1 MSLKGIKKRILVT
14 EGDLYQL
21 FKEVQ
26 EIRRLETRELYND
39 KFKTLLKEAQFVS
52 FKLEPKKENNGSTHQ

>member
-1 MSLKGIKKRILVT
+1 MSLKGMRKRILVT

-26 EIRRLETRELYND
+26 EIRRVETRELYNT
-39 KFKTLLKEAQFVS
+39 KFRALLKDAQFVS
-52 FKLEPKKENNGSTHQ
+52 FKVEPKKED

>member
-1 MSLKGIKKRILVT
+1 MSLKGFRKRILVT

-26 EIRRLETRELYND
+26 EIRKQETRELYNT
-39 KFKTLLKEAQFVS
+39 KFKKLLKEAEFVS
-52 FKLEPKKENNGSTHQ
+52 FSINPKKESNEQ

>member
-1 MSLKGIKKRILVT
+1 MRKRILVT

-26 EIRRLETRELYND
+26 EIRRVETRELYNT
-39 KFKTLLKEAQFVS
+39 KFKALLKDAQFVS
-52 FKLEPKKENNGSTHQ
+52 FKVEPKKEKDGSNR

>member
-1 MSLKGIKKRILVT
+1 MRKRILVT

-26 EIRRLETRELYND
+26 EIRRLETRELYNT
-39 KFKTLLKEAQFVS
+39 KFKALLKDAQFVS
-52 FKLEPKKENNGSTHQ
+52 FKVEPKKEENEQ